1 MANSRLEMIFKNQ
14 LDKKTTISIDNPRD
28 DLTDMEVST
37 AMNEVILK
45 NIFNSS
51 GGDLVAIAGARI
63 VTTDVQELNLA

>member
-1 MANSRLEMIFKNQ
+1 MANSRLEMVFKNQ

-28 DLTDMEVST
+28 DLTEAEVSA
-37 AMNEVILK
+37 AMNEIILK

>member
-1 MANSRLEMIFKNQ
+1 MANSRLEMVFKNQ
-14 LDKKTTISIDNPRD
+14 LDKKTTISIDSPRD
-28 DLTDMEVST
+28 DLTEAEVSA
-37 AMNEVILK
+37 AMNDIILK

>member
-14 LDKKTTISIDNPRD
+14 LDKRTTISIDNPRD

-37 AMNEVILK
+37 AMNEIILK

-63 VTTDVQELNLA
+63 VTTNVQELNIA